1 MTSYV
6 SCNRLRLR
14 MVGGVVGTGGTA
26 TTAAGLYNIIHG
38 LGTPTIF
45 GAVMESSAN
54 TVAQYSRQ
62 VKCRLSGAAI
72 VARCA
77 TGIGTTAVNAATCVF
92 RWFAAE

>member
-14 MVGGVVGTGGTA
+14 MVGGVVGTGGSVPTA
-26 TTAAGLYNIIHG
+26 GGLYVITHG

-54 TVAQYSRQ
+54 TVAQYTRQ
-62 VKCRLSGAAI
+62 VKCRLSGVAI
-72 VARCA
+72 IARCS

>member
-26 TTAAGLYNIIHG
+26 ASASGLYNIIHG

-45 GAVMESSAN
+45 GAVAEMSNN
-54 TVAQYSRQ
+54 TVANVTKQ

-72 VARCA
+72 VVRTL
-77 TGIGTTAVNAATCVF
+77 TGTGSTVAVNATSVF

>member
-1 MTSYV
+1 MTTYV

-26 TTAAGLYNIIHG
+26 ASASGLYNVIHG

-45 GAVMESSAN
+45 GAVPEMSNN
-54 TVAQYSRQ
+54 TVANVTKQ
-62 VKCRLSGAAI
+62 VKCRLSGTAI
-72 VARCA
+72 VCRCL
-77 TGIGTTAVNAATCVF
+77 TGIGSTAAASATSVF